1 MIFST
6 VFLFSFMLPKHI
18 EDCGSWFLQQFSCD
32 LAIIL
37 WPLKPKTQADE
48 CHLLFSSVAGKNFG
62 RKGCAAK
69 APPAYFVKS
78 CRPSAHWLPS
88 ICYCMLV
95 GILRINEVLF
105 IVCLH
110 SAVDLIVV
118 LAIHKYFL
126 LFVSPNEGGFKN
138 DKQTD
143 SSGIYCCQI

>member
-1 MIFST
+1 MFCS
-6 VFLFSFMLPKHI
+6 LACYLKHL
-18 EDCGSWFLQQFSCD
+18 EDCGNCFLQQFSCD

-37 WPLKPKTQADE
+37 WSLKPKTQADE
-48 CHLLFSSVAGKNFG
+48 CHLLFFSSVAGKNLG

-69 APPAYFVKS
+69 APPPYSVKS
-78 CRPSAHWLPS
+78 CLPSAHWLPG
-88 ICYCMLV
+88 IYYCMLV

-105 IVCLH
+105 IVYPH
-110 SAVDLIVV
+110 SAVGLIVV

-143 SSGIYCCQI
+143 DSSGIYCSQI